1 MERIRQS
8 VVSVVRTTVALCKC
22 REVVMQIPRVTSLGA
37 LASLTILAFGFSAS
51 AAPVTVLDTY
61 YGGLNTYNNNPPTS
75 GDVIGSSIFDI
86 SSAVL
91 TRTGNNLEVVINTN
105 YVQNIGDSGTG
116 LGALF
121 LGNGTPTYNN
131 AADSSQP
138 ITAPYYAYDEFSA
151 NPSRFQYA
159 VGIPTNPTTTSGLG
173 TLYALNGTGSDV
185 QLSNDNGNTVAYPI
199 NPTANSYFRMDQA
212 VGVNNTAQTLNP
224 LLGVS
229 ATWSIGSGTLTFEI
243 INAFALL
250 SDNFTFAWAETC
262 ANDVILASTTLTSSS
277 GGGTQSATPLP
288 AALPL
293 FATGLGALGLLAR
306 RKKRKGA
313 AALAAA

>member
-1 MERIRQS
+1 
-8 VVSVVRTTVALCKC
+8 
-22 REVVMQIPRVTSLGA
+22 MQIPRVTSLGA

-61 YGGLNTYNNNPPTS
+61 YGGLNTFNNNPPTS
-75 GDVIGSSIFDI
+75 GDVIGSSAFGI

-121 LGNGTPTYNN
+121 LGNGTPTFNN

-138 ITAPYYAYDEFSA
+138 ITAPYAYDEFSA

-159 VGIPTNPTTTSGLG
+159 VGIPTNPTTTSGTG

-185 QLSNDNGNTVAYPI
+185 QLSNDNGNTVTYPI
-199 NPTANSYFRMDQA
+199 NPNANSYFRMNQA

-224 LLGVS
+224 SLGVS

-250 SDNFTFAWAETC
+250 ADNFTFAWAETC
-262 ANDVILASTTLTSSS
+262 ANDIILASTTLTSSS

-293 FATGLGALGLLAR
+293 FATGLGALGLLGWR
-306 RKKRKGA
+306 RKRKGA